1 MNVLSVA
8 IRNTDEYGAHHHP
21 MKKIEYSSVVALIVV
36 NVFPVFGVFYWG
48 WDVFPIMLLFWSE
61 NVIVGFYNV
70 LRMMACRPQETA
82 SWVQKVFL
90 IPFFIIHYGGFAA
103 VHGVFVV
110 VLFGQSAF
118 QSTSGPRLDMLL
130 QIVLENNLLLAVLAL
145 FASHGYSFITNYLR
159 RGEYKRTTL
168 NGLMS
173 QPYGR
178 VVVLHLALIFGGML
192 IAFLKSPAF
201 GLVLFIVLK
210 IVLDLATHVREHRR
224 LGKTSR

>member
-1 MNVLSVA
+1 MG
-8 IRNTDEYGAHHHP
+8 DEAVDHHP
-21 MKKIEYSSVVALIVV
+21 MKNIEYSSVIALIVV
-36 NVFPVFGVFYWG
+36 NLFPVFGVFYWG

-70 LRMMACRPQETA
+70 LRMMACRPKEAA
-82 SWVQKVFL
+82 SWAQKLFL
-90 IPFFIIHYGGFAA
+90 IPFFVIHYGGFTAA
-103 VHGVFVV
+103 HGVFVV

-118 QSTSGPRLDMLL
+118 QSTAGPRLDMLL
-130 QIVLENNLLLAVLAL
+130 QIVLENNLLVAVLAL

-159 RGEYKRTTL
+159 GGEYRRTTL
-168 NGLMS
+168 SGLMS

-178 VVVLHLALIFGGML
+178 VVVLHLALIFGGIL

-224 LGKTSR
+224 LGKPSK